1 MCLSPLYMYQTK
13 SEYEENATSEF
24 VRPFTEKGHKYTA
37 DFLRTRKRRYTFNP
51 KRALDST
58 KPIPVPC
65 GKCAECRKKARQD
78 WSTRIQNEASMH
90 DENAFITLT
99 YNNACLPLNDEG
111 KPTLRYVDVQLFLKR
126 LRKAIFERYGKKI
139 RFYCVGEYGTK
150 FSRPHYHLIIFGH
163 GFFETRKPIRKRG
176 NFLDYIDEIVGDCWK
191 YGYHTVNDYTPSSA
205 NYVSGY
211 VTKKLTSDKIYD
223 GIEPEFHRM
232 SRRDGIG
239 KKFMLTHMKEVF
251 NEHGFRIRGNNGYTL
266 RSIPRRYLAWLKD
279 INTTLHSQV
288 IARLTA
294 FALSKVE
301 RTLEECRSAQAFL
314 ENAFKN
320 EKRTFEDGTT
330 VLLS

>member
-1 MCLSPLYMYQTK
+1 MCVSPLYMYQTK
-13 SEYEENATSEF
+13 SEYEDNATSEF

-37 DFLRTRKRRYTFNP
+37 NFLRTRKRRYTFNP

-58 KPIPVPC
+58 QPIPVPC

-78 WSTRIQNEASMH
+78 WSTRIQNEASMYE
-90 DENAFITLT
+90 ENSFITLT
-99 YNNACLPLNDEG
+99 YNNENLPLNENG

-126 LRKAIFERYGKKI
+126 LRKAIFERFGKKI

-150 FSRPHYHLIIFGH
+150 FSRPHYHLIVFGH
-163 GFFETRKPIRKRG
+163 AFYETRKSIRKRG
-176 NFLDYIDEIVGDCWK
+176 NFLDYVDEVIGECWK
-191 YGYHTVNDYTPSSA
+191 YGYHTVNDYTPLTA

-211 VTKKLTSDKIYD
+211 VTKKLTNEKTYD

-251 NEHGFRIRGNNGYTL
+251 NENGFRIRGNNGYTL
-266 RSIPRRYLAWLKD
+266 RSIPRRYLCWLKD
-279 INTTLHSQV
+279 IDITSYYKV

-301 RTLEECRSAQAFL
+301 RTLEECQRAQAFL
-314 ENAFKN
+314 EHSFKT

-330 VLLS
+330 VFA